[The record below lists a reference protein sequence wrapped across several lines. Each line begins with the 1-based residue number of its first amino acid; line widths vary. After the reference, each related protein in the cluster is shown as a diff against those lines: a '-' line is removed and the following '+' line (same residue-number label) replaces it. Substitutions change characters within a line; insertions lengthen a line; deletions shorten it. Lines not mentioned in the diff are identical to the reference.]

1 MPVLAQQVT
10 PLRFRPALDGVGR
23 GLGDGIAAAA
33 VGRAAGTAQLVV
45 GDGDAGLLY
54 AVHTDG
60 LAGEAAAGI
69 VALDLYV

>member
-1 MPVLAQQVT
+1 MPALTHQVA
-10 PLRFRPALDGVGR
+10 PLRCRPALDGVGC

-33 VGRAAGTAQLVV
+33 VSRAAGTAQLVV